1 MLLNILMLMIIYA
14 VLELLEL
21 KDMFVRVNKPV
32 AEE

>member
-14 VLELLEL
+14 VLEL
-21 KDMFVRVNKPV
+21 KDMFGRVNKPV

>member
-14 VLELLEL
+14 VLEL